1 MEFVCGLLFVGLLFI
16 ERLQLVLELFALP
29 PEKSDGVAQVPR
41 KVRDE
46 LVSLLAVLGAG
57 HECAVDESLRV
68 VNVLLHHLGE
78 LKLLAKVF
86 QLSLDRA
93 ELVLAGI
100 VCEFD

>member
-1 MEFVCGLLFVGLLFI
+1 MKFISGLLFIGLLFV
-16 ERLQLVLELFALP
+16 ERIQLVLELFTLP
-29 PEKSDGVAQVPR
+29 PEKSDGVAKVPR

-57 HECAVDESLRV
+57 HECAINESLRV
-68 VNVLLHHLGE
+68 MNVLLHHLGE

-100 VCEFD
+100 VCQFD